1 MTLFR
6 QIYAL
11 LFGLF
16 ILVIVSVGYVQF
28 TETQKF
34 LTKQMESDIN
44 NASHSLG
51 LMLVPAL
58 EAGDMVQAETL
69 VNVIFEGGFYQQVK
83 LVWQVDGKE
92 QIWTNPM
99 HIQGVPKWFTELEL
113 FTPIR
118 IESTVTSGWLQLAT
132 LEITAHP
139 GFGYHEMWRI
149 MSNVVILFGTLFL
162 ITIVCARF
170 GLSFLLAPL
179 HGLAEH
185 SRNMAKQQFGP
196 DLPLPKTRELQD
208 VVQAFNNMSSKLG
221 KVFVSLDTEVA
232 NLREKNLIDNVSG
245 LPNRQYM
252 MGRLDSW
259 LAEPGSGAVLLVKF
273 DWLETVHS
281 KYGYQVRDQTIRI
294 LSEML
299 QKELDQISPS
309 VVARIA
315 AFEFA
320 FLVTD
325 VEHEQLSRYL
335 QCLIRTV
342 NQELSK
348 AGCKPNQ
355 EFSIGIAERN
365 GEMKTS
371 DILAQA
377 DNAQQQATLEN
388 KAFVWL
394 ESDHKQR
401 LNREQWR
408 ASLSEAIEGQ
418 KFRFRWQSVQ
428 LCGGNKVLHR
438 EVYCQLELEDEFIH
452 AGQFMP
458 YIELLSLG
466 SLLDK
471 CLIQSVYDIGLAEK
485 HSEPLAIN
493 LTQQSIKDVDFH
505 DWLQEFLAGCKHTKK
520 LCFELPEAAVHS
532 DLESCKRLCE
542 VVRDNGA
549 QIGIDHFGRQ
559 LGSMGYLQQL
569 LPDYV
574 KLDQAFSNRV
584 VETDTRELCHA
595 LINVAK
601 GLDIMVVATG
611 IQYTEELAHFT
622 KLNINSYQ
630 GFIQPPEDINV

>member
-16 ILVIVSVGYVQF
+16 LLVIGSLGYVQF

-83 LVWQVDGKE
+83 LVWQVDGEE

-99 HIQGVPKWFTELEL
+99 HIQGVPQWFTDLDL

-149 MSNVVILFGTLFL
+149 MSNSIILFGVLFL
-162 ITIVCARF
+162 ITIFCARF
-170 GLSFLLAPL
+170 GLSFLLRPL

-185 SRNMAKQQFGP
+185 SRNMARQQFGP

-208 VVQAFNNMSSKLG
+208 VVQAFNSMSSKLS
-221 KVFVSLDTEVA
+221 KVFVSLDKEVS
-232 NLREKNLIDNVSG
+232 NLREKNLIDYASG

-252 MGRLDSW
+252 MSRLDSW
-259 LAEPGSGAVLLVKF
+259 LAEPGSGAVLLAKF

-281 KYGYQVRDQTIRI
+281 KYGYQVRDETIRI
-294 LSEML
+294 LSQTL
-299 QKELDQISPS
+299 QQQLDQISPS

-320 FLVTD
+320 FLVSD

-335 QCLIRTV
+335 QCLIRKV
-342 NQELSK
+342 NQEITK

-355 EFSIGIAERN
+355 EFSIGVAERN
-365 GEMKTS
+365 GDMKTP

-377 DNAQQQATLEN
+377 DNAQQQAVQQSKT
-388 KAFVWL
+388 FVWL

-401 LNREQWR
+401 LSREQWR
-408 ASLSEAIEGQ
+408 TSLSDAIEGQ
-418 KFRFRWQSVQ
+418 KFRSVG
-428 LCGGNKVLHR
+428 LSVL
-438 EVYCQLELEDEFIH
+438 
-452 AGQFMP
+452 
-458 YIELLSLG
+458 
-466 SLLDK
+466 
-471 CLIQSVYDIGLAEK
+471 
-485 HSEPLAIN
+485 
-493 LTQQSIKDVDFH
+493 QQSASQSGDATD
-505 DWLQEFLAGCKHTKK
+505 
-520 LCFELPEAAVHS
+520 
-532 DLESCKRLCE
+532 
-542 VVRDNGA
+542 
-549 QIGIDHFGRQ
+549 
-559 LGSMGYLQQL
+559 
-569 LPDYV
+569 
-574 KLDQAFSNRV
+574 
-584 VETDTRELCHA
+584 VET
-595 LINVAK
+595 
-601 GLDIMVVATG
+601 
-611 IQYTEELAHFT
+611 LARF
-622 KLNINSYQ
+622 NCS
-630 GFIQPPEDINV
+630 